1 MNNKLEGS
9 WSSSGDII
17 MAWIHMVAIKMER
30 SKWVIFKSEVLID
43 SLDGGGGAWQWEGK
57 INFDSCSSFWLEQL
71 GDHR

>member
-43 SLDGGGGAWQWEGK
+43 SLDSLDGSEKVKLTSIHVQVSG
-57 INFDSCSSFWLEQL
+57 
-71 GDHR
+71 